1 MEYATLGSTDLTV
14 SRVAFGAGPI
24 PQLMT
29 GDARQ
34 LQRAT
39 VEQALELGVNWFDTA
54 ATYGMGRSEESLG
67 ATLAELAAVDK
78 VHLATKVRLMPAD
91 LEDISGNI
99 EASVMGSL
107 TRLRVERLTLLQ
119 LHNSVTVG
127 RGDEPTS
134 LTPQD
139 VLGSGGVLETLD
151 RLRSRGVVEHLG
163 LTGIGRPAA
172 LREVIGSGRFATMQ
186 VPYNVLNP
194 SAGCVVSEAF
204 PETDYGNVIDACAAQ
219 RMGVFAI
226 RVYAGG
232 AMVGQPPA
240 PHTFKTKFFPLDL
253 FQRDAERAAQ
263 VAELLDSG
271 ASLADAGLRYVL
283 RHPQIQAAIVGF
295 SSPSQ
300 VQQAVGSLLAGPL
313 PEPLCRQ
320 LAAAGQNPPAGEGS
334 CGS

>member
-1 MEYATLGSTDLTV
+1 MQYVTLGGTDLKV

-29 GDARQ
+29 EDAGQ

-39 VEQALELGVNWFDTA
+39 VEQALDSGVNWFDTA
-54 ATYGMGRSEESLG
+54 ATYGMGKSEESLG
-67 ATLAELAAVDK
+67 ATLADLAALER

-91 LEDISGNI
+91 LDDIAGNV

-107 TRLRVERLTLLQ
+107 SRLRVQRLTLLQ
-119 LHNSVTVG
+119 LHNSVTAG
-127 RGDEPTS
+127 RGDEATS
-134 LTPQD
+134 LTSQD
-139 VLGSGGVLETLD
+139 VIGPGGVLETLE

-163 LTGIGRPAA
+163 LTGIGQPDA
-172 LREVIGSGRFATMQ
+172 LREVIASGRFATMQ
-186 VPYNVLNP
+186 VPYNLLNS
-194 SAGCVVSEAF
+194 SAGSVASETF
-204 PETDYGNVIDACAAQ
+204 PETDYGNVIDAAAAQ

-232 AMVGQPPA
+232 ALVGQPPA

-253 FQRDAERAAQ
+253 FQRDSDRAAQ
-263 VAELLDSG
+263 LTELLDTG

-283 RHPQIQAAIVGF
+283 GHPQIQAAIVGF

-300 VQQAVGSLLAGPL
+300 VRQAVDSLLAGPL
-313 PEPLCRQ
+313 PELLYGQ
-320 LAAAGQNPPAGEGS
+320 LAAAGQNPPSGEGS
-334 CGS
+334 FRP